1 MATKAAIS
9 QFNNQNYNSE
19 RTSHFLVP
27 SLHEYE
33 VNLTMWRFMEGEK

>member
-9 QFNNQNYNSE
+9 QFNNQENNSE
-19 RTSHFLVP
+19 RASHFLVP

-33 VNLTMWRFMEGEK
+33 VNLTIWRFMEGEK